1 VARVVEF
8 LASDPL
14 PVVISESPTLGEDA
28 KRLALDRVLNSS
40 TLARSDQLRRFLRYV
55 CEKEISGKTD
65 EISEYLIGIEALG
78 KRPGYSPSEDSSV
91 RTRAHALRQKLQEFY
106 EVEDP
111 GATLRI
117 ELPRG
122 NYVPHFL
129 LLTAAIQERENNT
142 DVGLGLPSPS
152 TSSSSTKSF
161 ALGAITATLLCAGV
175 FFWIGFSG
183 AQNKIDPL
191 VREAWGGLLK
201 TDEFVDVCVATPP
214 AMLLHSFRD
223 GVLPANPLY
232 VPAPDEAVQWYR
244 GLQML
249 DGGGNLYMHT
259 TQDVALLGDS
269 LAAISAVH
277 LLTSAG
283 IQTRVVSEN
292 DLRPYAL
299 RDRNVILI
307 GSPNYSP
314 YAARVLGASVF
325 SVRYDPGSREEVIS
339 DHPSDPLKRTVFRP
353 DRDEFGKRT
362 TAYGLITVF
371 PSHGNDEAAET
382 VIFSGISA
390 AGPQAAMEFFKS
402 AVDLRALRSRLAR
415 EGYRTFPPAYQVV
428 VRCALDHGLA
438 LNGTYVAHRVLQRS
452 PL

>member
-1 VARVVEF
+1 MV
-8 LASDPL
+8 D
-14 PVVISESPTLGEDA
+14 SESPTLGDDA
-28 KRLALDRVLNSS
+28 KRRALDRVLNSN
-40 TLARSDQLRRFLRYV
+40 TFARSDQLRRFLRYV

-78 KRPGYSPSEDSSV
+78 KRPGYSPNEDSSV

-106 EVEDP
+106 ELEDP
-111 GATLRI
+111 VAPIRI

-122 NYVPHFL
+122 NYVPHFVL
-129 LLTAAIQERENNT
+129 CAPVIQERENKP
-142 DVGLGLPSPS
+142 DVALAVPPALIAPSSWAKP
-152 TSSSSTKSF
+152 F
-161 ALGAITATLLCAGV
+161 ALGAIVATLLCSGV
-175 FFWIGFSG
+175 FVSIGFRG
-183 AQNKIDPL
+183 ARTKIDPV

-201 TDEFVDVCVATPP
+201 TGEFVDVCVATPP
-214 AMLLHSFRD
+214 SMLLHSFRD

-232 VPAPDEAVQWYR
+232 LPAPDEAVQWYR

-283 IQTRVVSEN
+283 IQARVVSEN

-325 SVRYDPGSREEVIS
+325 SVRYDPASREEVIS
-339 DHPSDPLKRTVFRP
+339 DHPSDPAKRTLFKP

-371 PSHGNDEAAET
+371 PSHGSDETAKT

-402 AVDLRALRSRLAR
+402 AGDLRALRSRLAR
-415 EGYRTFPPAYQVV
+415 EGYQKFPPAYQVV

-438 LNGTYVAHRVLQRS
+438 LNGTYVAHRVLPRR

>member
-1 VARVVEF
+1 M
-8 LASDPL
+8 P
-14 PVVISESPTLGEDA
+14 ESPTLGDDA
-28 KRLALDRVLNSS
+28 KRRALDRVVNSN

-78 KRPGYSPSEDSSV
+78 KRPAYSPSEDSSV
-91 RTRAHALRQKLQEFY
+91 RTRAHALRQKLQDFY
-106 EVEDP
+106 ELEDP
-111 GATLRI
+111 GATIRI

-122 NYVPHFL
+122 SYIPHFL
-129 LLTAAIQERENNT
+129 LCPPAMGEEQAKT
-142 DVGLGLPSPS
+142 DGTLALPRPS
-152 TSSSSTKSF
+152 AGRSSW
-161 ALGAITATLLCAGV
+161 ARPLLLGATIAILLCGGV
-175 FFWIGFSG
+175 FFSIGFRG
-183 AQNKIDPL
+183 APNKIDP
-191 VREAWGGLLK
+191 VIREAWGGLLK
-201 TDEFVDVCVATPP
+201 TGEFVDVCVAAPP

-223 GVLPANPLY
+223 GIVPANPLY
-232 VPAPDEAVQWYR
+232 LPAPDEAVQWYR

-269 LAAISAVH
+269 LAAISAVR

-283 IQTRVVSEN
+283 IQARVVSEN

-314 YAARVLGASVF
+314 YAARVLGASIF
-325 SVRYDPGSREEVIS
+325 SVRYDGASREEVIS
-339 DHPSDPLKRTVFRP
+339 DQPSDPAHRAVFKP

-371 PSHGNDEAAET
+371 PSHGTNETAET

-402 AVDLRALRSRLAR
+402 AADLRALRSRLIK
-415 EGYRTFPPAYQVV
+415 EGYRRFPPAYQVV

-438 LNGTYVAHRVLQRS
+438 LNGTYVTHRVLSHS

>member
-1 VARVVEF
+1 MIEF
-8 LASDPL
+8 LELDSL
-14 PVVISESPTLGEDA
+14 PVVIPELPTLGDDA
-28 KRLALDRVLNSS
+28 KRRALDRVLNSD
-40 TLARSDQLRRFLRYV
+40 TFARSDQLRRFLRYV

-78 KRPGYSPSEDSSV
+78 KRPDYSPSEDSSV

-111 GATLRI
+111 ETPVRI

-122 NYVPHFL
+122 NYIPHFFIPVAPL
-129 LLTAAIQERENNT
+129 QNGEDKPDAAL
-142 DVGLGLPSPS
+142 VAAPPSS
-152 TSSSSTKSF
+152 DYSSSIKPF
-161 ALGAITATLLCAGV
+161 ALGVIAATLLCCAV
-175 FFWIGFSG
+175 FYAIAFRSPRN
-183 AQNKIDPL
+183 QIDSVL
-191 VREAWGGLLK
+191 REAWGGLLK
-201 TDEFVDVCVATPP
+201 TGELVDVCVATPP

-223 GVLPANPLY
+223 GVLPVNPLY
-232 VPAPDEAVQWYR
+232 LPAPDEVVQWYR

-259 TQDVALLGDS
+259 SQDVSLLGDS
-269 LAAISAVH
+269 LAAISAIH

-283 IQTRVVSEN
+283 IRARVVSEN

-314 YAARVLGASVF
+314 YAARVLGASAF
-325 SVRYDPGSREEVIS
+325 SVHYDPVSREEVIS
-339 DHPSDPLKRTVFRP
+339 DNPVDPDNRTVFKP
-353 DRDEFGKRT
+353 DRDEFGKRA

-371 PSHGNDEAAET
+371 PSHGTDETAET
-382 VIFSGISA
+382 VLFSGISA

-402 AVDLRALRSRLAR
+402 ATDLRALRSRLAS
-415 EGYRTFPPAYQVV
+415 EGYRRFPPAYQVI

-438 LNGTYVAHRVLQRS
+438 LNGMYVAHRVLVRS